1 MGIFSR
7 FSDIINANINTMLDK
22 AEDPKKL
29 VRLLIQEMEETLVE
43 LRANAAK
50 HIAER
55 KTLEASLTKAKANVK
70 DWAAKAEL
78 ALSKGREDLARSAL
92 LQKQQSTEQV
102 DALEEELVRYND
114 ALSTTDADASRLEQK
129 MVEART
135 RQQSL
140 LARKQQAQTRL
151 KVKKQLNSNKVEDA
165 LIRFEHFEKKIEAIE
180 SEIESYDVGNKDA
193 QSVEAQFK
201 QMERDESIDNELAQ
215 LKQKL
220 AS

>member
-7 FSDIINANINTMLDK
+7 FSDIVNANINSMLDK
-22 AEDPKKL
+22 AEDPKKM

-43 LRANAAK
+43 LRSGAAK

-55 KTLEASLTKAKANVK
+55 KIIESQLSKAKQNAAQ
-70 DWAAKAEL
+70 WASKAEL

-92 LQKQQSTEQV
+92 VQKQQAAEQV
-102 DALEEELVRYND
+102 TLLSQELERFNDVLQNVTEDA
-114 ALSTTDADASRLEQK
+114 ARLEAK
-129 MVEART
+129 MSEARA

-140 LARKQQAQTRL
+140 LARKQQVVTRL
-151 KVKKQLNSNKVEDA
+151 KVKKQLESKKVDDA
-165 LIRFEHFEKKIEAIE
+165 LLRFEHFEKKIEALE
-180 SEIESYDVGNKDA
+180 AEVESYDLGKDE
-193 QSVEAQFK
+193 QSIDAQFK
-201 QMERDESIDNELAQ
+201 AMERDESIEHELAQ

>member
-55 KTLEASLTKAKANVK
+55 KTLEASLAKAKANVK

-102 DALEEELVRYND
+102 DALEEELVRCND

>member
-7 FSDIINANINTMLDK
+7 FSDIVNANINTMLDK

-55 KTLEASLTKAKANVK
+55 KTLEASLAKAKNSVK

-78 ALSKGREDLARSAL
+78 ALSKGREDLARSAIV
-92 LQKQQSTEQV
+92 QKQQASEQE
-102 DALEEELVRYND
+102 ATLEEELTRYND
-114 ALSTTDADASRLEQK
+114 ALSSSTEDATRLEQK
-129 MVEART
+129 MAEARV

-165 LIRFEHFEKKIEAIE
+165 LIRFEHFEKKIDAIE
-180 SEIESYDVGNKDA
+180 SEIESYDIGRKDE
-193 QSVEAQFK
+193 QSVKAQFE
-201 QMERDESIDNELAQ
+201 QMERDEAIENELAQ
-215 LKQKL
+215 LKQKM

>member
-7 FSDIINANINTMLDK
+7 FSDIINANINSMLDK

-55 KTLEASLTKAKANVK
+55 KTLEASLAKAKANVN
-70 DWAAKAEL
+70 DWSAKAEL

-92 LQKQQSTEQV
+92 VQKQQSSEQV
-102 DALEEELVRYND
+102 TTLEEELSRYND
-114 ALSTTDADASRLEQK
+114 ALNNADTDASRLEQK
-129 MVEART
+129 VAEART
-135 RQQSL
+135 RQQAL
-140 LARKQQAQTRL
+140 LARKEQAQTRL
-151 KVKKQLNSNKVEDA
+151 KVKKQLNCTKVDDA
-165 LIRFEHFEKKIEAIE
+165 LIRFEHFEKKIEALE
-180 SEIESYDVGNKDA
+180 SEVESYDLGSNSE

-201 QMERDESIDNELAQ
+201 QMEREESIENELAQ
-215 LKQKL
+215 LKQKM

>member
-7 FSDIINANINTMLDK
+7 FSDIVNANINSMLDK
-22 AEDPKKL
+22 AEDPKKM

-43 LRANAAK
+43 LRSGAAK

-55 KTLEASLTKAKANVK
+55 KTIESQLSKAKQS
-70 DWAAKAEL
+70 AAQWTSKAEL

-92 LQKQQSTEQV
+92 VQKQQAAEQV
-102 DALEEELVRYND
+102 TLLSQELERFNDVLQNVTEDA
-114 ALSTTDADASRLEQK
+114 ARLEAK
-129 MVEART
+129 MSEARA

-140 LARKQQAQTRL
+140 LARKQQVVTRL
-151 KVKKQLNSNKVEDA
+151 KVKKQLESKKVDDT
-165 LIRFEHFEKKIEAIE
+165 LLRFEHFEKKIEALE
-180 SEIESYDVGNKDA
+180 AEVESYDLGKDE
-193 QSVEAQFK
+193 QSIDAQFK
-201 QMERDESIDNELAQ
+201 AMERDESIEHELAQ

>member
-55 KTLEASLTKAKANVK
+55 KTLEASLAKAKANVK
-70 DWAAKAEL
+70 DWAVKAEL